1 MLFLCVRCVILSY
14 ITLKCTTVFWR
25 GIYCKGL
32 IIVTDTGVLCW
43 SLLEQVFYFLL
54 LVTNRNGNR
63 PTESMKSH
71 AFFVCQMCDIKL
83 YYFEMYNSIL
93 AVFLFN
99 IILVST
105 HLAEARA

>member
-1 MLFLCVRCVILSY
+1 MILSY

-32 IIVTDTGVLCW
+32 IIVKDTGVLCC

-71 AFFVCQMCDIKL
+71 AFCGVAGSSGSCVVWVYEI
-83 YYFEMYNSIL
+83 
-93 AVFLFN
+93 
-99 IILVST
+99 
-105 HLAEARA
+105 